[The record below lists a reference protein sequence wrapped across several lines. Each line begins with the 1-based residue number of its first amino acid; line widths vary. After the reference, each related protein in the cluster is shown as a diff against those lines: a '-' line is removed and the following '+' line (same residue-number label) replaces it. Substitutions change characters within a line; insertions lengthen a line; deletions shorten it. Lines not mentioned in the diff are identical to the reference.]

1 MGDAVHVRGSCYL
14 GFLLSFAN
22 GHLFP
27 ETFVYA
33 KSYAFPILKS
43 QRSFSVIPGQ
53 CCEAYGLITFIFKAL
68 EPLYLTLS
76 PQRYALSL

>member
-43 QRSFSVIPGQ
+43 HRSLSVIPGQ
-53 CCEAYGLITFIFKAL
+53 CCEAYGLTVDARKLEHHYPHAL
-68 EPLYLTLS
+68 KVKYKGS
-76 PQRYALSL
+76 